1 MFLSQRKPLEQIH
14 HHLLLRQSQA
24 NLNSQ
29 PQLRQQKDHHQRH
42 IQPRNPHV
50 QTDMSPP
57 GPAARL
63 ALQLAHSSAR
73 RIHTLDILVQATDGR
88 VQNLLVGLERGVELA
103 GRELERLGHG
113 QQGLGQGLLFG
124 AVVGEELFLLGY
136 AGCFVRC

>member
-1 MFLSQRKPLEQIH
+1 MP
-14 HHLLLRQSQA
+14 
-24 NLNSQ
+24 
-29 PQLRQQKDHHQRH
+29 
-42 IQPRNPHV
+42 
-50 QTDMSPP
+50 PP

-63 ALQLAHSSAR
+63 ALQLAHSPAR

-103 GRELERLGHG
+103 GRELQCLGHG